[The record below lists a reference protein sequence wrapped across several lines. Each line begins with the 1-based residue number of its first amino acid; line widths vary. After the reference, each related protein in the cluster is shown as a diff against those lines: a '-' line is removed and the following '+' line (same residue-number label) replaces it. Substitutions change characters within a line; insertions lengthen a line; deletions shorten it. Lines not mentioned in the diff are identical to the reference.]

1 MFYHP
6 GVRKLL
12 LCIALTGTIAFA
24 IGGAASVRAENRDVP
39 LLSGTYVFNA
49 TQNCLPVTGDL
60 QNITGTMT
68 FDPKSGKMK
77 LFEYLTSGNPLTLQ
91 KGKGTETF
99 SNSAKTFTLQ
109 TTTFQAFYGK
119 REKGVATSFS
129 FIGVIEGGCA
139 LQVSLI
145 LQ

>member
-1 MFYHP
+1 MFDCLSAH
-6 GVRKLL
+6 KLL
-12 LCIALTGTIAFA
+12 VCIALAGIIALT
-24 IGGAASVRAENRDVP
+24 IGGAASVRAENGDVP

-49 TQNCLPVTGDL
+49 IQNCLPVTGDL

-68 FDPKSGKMK
+68 FDPKAGKMK

-99 SNSAKTFTLQ
+99 SNSAKTFTLE

-119 REKGVATSFS
+119 RDKGVATSFS

-139 LQVSLI
+139 LQVSLV

>member
-1 MFYHP
+1 
-6 GVRKLL
+6 
-12 LCIALTGTIAFA
+12 
-24 IGGAASVRAENRDVP
+24 
-39 LLSGTYVFNA
+39 
-49 TQNCLPVTGDL
+49 LPVTDDL
-60 QNITGTMT
+60 LNITGTMT
-68 FDPKSGKMK
+68 FDPKSGRVK
-77 LFEYLTSGNPLTLQ
+77 LFEYVTSGNPLTLQ
-91 KGKGTETF
+91 KGKATETF

-119 REKGVATSFS
+119 REKGVATAFS